1 MYVINFLEKNI
12 DIWNDRFFSNY
23 DEIVSLY
30 NFYKLKLK
38 DYNFM

>member
-23 DEIVSLY
+23 DVIVSLY